1 MELSLKDLI
10 ELLWLSAHAGV
21 IK

>member
-10 ELLWLSAHAGV
+10 ELLWLPAHAGV